1 MARTPMQVMGRI
13 AVLAAGTVACAAMSS
28 YLVIA
33 SAERRLVLR
42 LDLNDWKLLFLWPSV
57 IAFPFVLLILWPVR
71 LVRAIPIVMMTCAMV
86 SLISGQFAG
95 PMSLFVVLFAGV
107 GAMIYCRSRAQ

>member
-1 MARTPMQVMGRI
+1 MAQISMLVMGRV

-33 SAERRLVLR
+33 SAERRLVLH

-57 IAFPFVLLILWPVR
+57 IAFPFALLILWPVR
-71 LVRAIPIVMMTCAMV
+71 LTRAIPIVTATCAV
-86 SLISGQFAG
+86 TSLVCGQFAG
-95 PMSLFVVLFAGV
+95 LMSLFVVLLAGV
-107 GAMIYCRSRAQ
+107 CAMIFCRSRMQ